1 VWRGREGK
9 KERTAGLT
17 QGSATHHRRMMSCR
31 PSSRHMVEAKVNL
44 FPFFSKRYGSSACV
58 TSHEQK
64 CNLLK
69 MNKKKNIF

>member
-1 VWRGREGK
+1 MWRGREGK

-44 FPFFSKRYGSSACV
+44 FPFFSQTLRFLRLRDLTRA
-58 TSHEQK
+58 
-64 CNLLK
+64 K
-69 MNKKKNIF
+69 M